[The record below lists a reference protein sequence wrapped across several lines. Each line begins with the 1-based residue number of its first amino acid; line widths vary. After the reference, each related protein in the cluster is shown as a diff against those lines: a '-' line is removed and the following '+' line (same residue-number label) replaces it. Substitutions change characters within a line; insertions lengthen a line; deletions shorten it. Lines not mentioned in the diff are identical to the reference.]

1 MIFILF
7 IVTIICNHNDDNHY
21 DREKIMS
28 LSQEEILRD
37 INTRNISGVLL
48 REKNFTNLL
57 GEIEYSET
65 GDRFPQSS
73 CQNHDDDDSLRT
85 NNWS

>member
-1 MIFILF
+1 
-7 IVTIICNHNDDNHY
+7 
-21 DREKIMS
+21 MS

-65 GDRFPQSS
+65 GDRFPDTSEP
-73 CQNHDDDDSLRT
+73 C
-85 NNWS
+85 

>member
-1 MIFILF
+1 
-7 IVTIICNHNDDNHY
+7 
-21 DREKIMS
+21 MS

-65 GDRFPQSS
+65 GDRSPPVIMSES
-73 CQNHDDDDSLRT
+73 
-85 NNWS
+85 

>member
-1 MIFILF
+1 MMI
-7 IVTIICNHNDDNHY
+7 III
-21 DREKIMS
+21 REKIMS

-65 GDRFPQSS
+65 GDRSPVFTSES
-73 CQNHDDDDSLRT
+73 C
-85 NNWS
+85 